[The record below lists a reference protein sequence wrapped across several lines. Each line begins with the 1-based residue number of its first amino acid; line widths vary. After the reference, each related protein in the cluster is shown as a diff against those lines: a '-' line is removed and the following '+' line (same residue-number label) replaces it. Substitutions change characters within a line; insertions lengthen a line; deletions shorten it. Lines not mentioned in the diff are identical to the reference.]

1 MGGGGWMMVILSFPV
16 ILHSI
21 ALSIN
26 VINFLFIILS
36 FSLSRLL
43 SFFIFYCLV
52 TMIVLIVLVT
62 HEAHSIFCFV
72 ETHTMFFIIIN
83 IMSIKSIFQ
92 INMFSFLS
100 LHQIKLWKKRSNETF
115 SDLNPLQN
123 SNLLVRFLF
132 LCYFAL
138 HT

>member
-1 MGGGGWMMVILSFPV
+1 MGSGGWMMVILSFPV

-72 ETHTMFFIIIN
+72 ETHTRFFIIIN

-123 SNLLVRFLF
+123 SNLLVRFFF

>member
-1 MGGGGWMMVILSFPV
+1 MMVILSFPV

-92 INMFSFLS
+92 INMLSFLS